1 MTGAGIAAAVIPRVR
16 TSAVLRSWSYRN
28 AAVWSLRALLA
39 VVVFGWFAIAAPR
52 AAAMTAILE
61 SGRQV
66 LASHALGIG
75 WLGADAAYTIA
86 RLAGFGGLA
95 AASGASVVLALALV
109 ELRAR
114 ERAGYVLS
122 LVAGIFAAF
131 AFLDVMHVGG
141 GATGWVCAAA
151 LLYVLDRARGFAL
164 PVIAGGVTAVWC
176 NLAPEGVLAP
186 LLAALVAYGYSVDR
200 RFTGRAV
207 GDAWLAV
214 AACALATLCTPA
226 GVAYLQ
232 LAPWAAHL
240 HASAGQL
247 LPLAPFTIAPRAYY
261 GAFLATVLFGATL
274 GVARGRAGDVL
285 LLGAALLLTLRNG
298 ADAPLLGIIAAPIF
312 AESFAAIAPQ
322 FKTAPP
328 ARERLADGLIAA
340 IAFLLAISLAFVS
353 HARAQA
359 QSLRIAPYGMLARY
373 AADGSP
379 HTMVCSVV
387 EWCDYAM
394 LLPNLR
400 PLMDGRL
407 ERADRSTRDGQ
418 HAIATVGTGWKR
430 ELARRGIDTVLTHR
444 TDALAAL
451 LELSPNWTVVDGDAD
466 VILFQRE
473 AAR

>member
-328 ARERLADGLIAA
+328 ARERLA
-340 IAFLLAISLAFVS
+340 
-353 HARAQA
+353 
-359 QSLRIAPYGMLARY
+359 Y